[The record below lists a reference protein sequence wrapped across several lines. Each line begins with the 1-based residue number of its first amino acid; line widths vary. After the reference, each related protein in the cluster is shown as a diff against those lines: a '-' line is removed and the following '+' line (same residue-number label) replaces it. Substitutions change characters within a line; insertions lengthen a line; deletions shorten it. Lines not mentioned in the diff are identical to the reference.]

1 MPPQT
6 LSDRMKLLLD
16 ILQGVGL
23 SAAAG
28 IRPFL
33 PTLVGGGLA
42 AADLGVDF
50 EGTQYEFLEQPWFL
64 SAIAIALVF
73 SILMTRWIAE
83 NVSLSAALA
92 GIGAGLGGV
101 MFAGTLADHGY
112 TAWPGLLGGLACAGL
127 GQAAARDLY
136 ERVSGRLDPAARGA
150 LPIYFD
156 GAAMALAGLS
166 VLAPP
171 VSLLGVGFLAW
182 LLLGGKRREGEK
194 YAGLRILR

>member
-6 LSDRMKLLLD
+6 LSDRLKLLLD
-16 ILQGVGL
+16 ILQGAGL

-33 PTLVGGGLA
+33 PTLAAGGLA
-42 AADLGVDF
+42 TADLGIDF
-50 EGTQYEFLEQPWFL
+50 EGTQYEFLEELWFL
-64 SAIAIALVF
+64 MLIAIALVF
-73 SILMTRWIAE
+73 SVLMAKWIAE
-83 NVSLSAALA
+83 NVTLSAALA

-101 MFAGTLADHGY
+101 MFAGSLADHGY
-112 TAWPGLLGGLACAGL
+112 TAWPGLVGGLACAGL
-127 GQAAARDLY
+127 AQATARDLY
-136 ERVSGRLDPAARGA
+136 ARVSGRLDAGARAA

-156 GAAMALAGLS
+156 AAALVLAGLS

-171 VSLLGVGFLAW
+171 VSLLALGFLAW